1 MKHNQIKNN
10 WFEDFFNKDYLMLY
24 SRKGIFLTKQAKK
37 ETNFIIKVLNLSKN
51 SKILDL
57 ACGHGRHTIR
67 LAKKGYKLTG
77 VDLSKTLLNSA
88 KKFAKKEKVEARF
101 IRNDMRKISFK
112 NEFDAVINLF
122 SSFGYFPQ
130 EKENLK
136 VLKVIN
142 ESLKPGGKFLLDL
155 LNKDRFFKQLSISKL
170 KKIWWKSGNNYI
182 LEDIS
187 SSRNKKFVNYLTI
200 ISPKGKIRHA
210 HAFMRL
216 FDLSE
221 IKKHLEKI
229 GFKILRIYGDYQGKK
244 FTSLSPRLIILA
256 QKRKGGS

>member
-10 WFEDFFNKDYLMLY
+10 WFEDFFNKDYLTLY
-24 SRKGIFLTKQAKK
+24 SRKGIFSTKQAKK
-37 ETNFIIKVLNLSKN
+37 ETDFVIKVLNLPKN

-67 LAKKGYKLTG
+67 LVKKGYKLTG

-142 ESLKPGGKFLLDL
+142 KSLKPRGKFLLDL
-155 LNKDRFFKQLSISKL
+155 LNKDRFFKQLPISKL
-170 KKIWWKSGNNYI
+170 KKIWWKSRNNYI

-187 SSRNKKFVNYLTI
+187 FSKNKKFVNYLTI
-200 ISPKGKIRHA
+200 ISPKGKIRNTY
-210 HAFMRL
+210 AFMRL
-216 FDLSE
+216 YSLLE
-221 IKKHLEKI
+221 IKNELRKT
-229 GFKILRIYGDYQGKK
+229 GFKILKTYGDYQGNK
-244 FTSLSPRLIILA
+244 FTLLSPRLIILA
-256 QKRKGGS
+256 QKK